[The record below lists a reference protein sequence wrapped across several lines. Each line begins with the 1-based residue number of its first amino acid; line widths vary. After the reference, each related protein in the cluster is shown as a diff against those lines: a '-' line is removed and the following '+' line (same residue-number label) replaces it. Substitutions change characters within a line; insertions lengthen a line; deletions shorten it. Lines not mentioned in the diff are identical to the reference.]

1 MLSASGQRRD
11 MLGAMNLTLSIPDE
25 LAVTLKA
32 QGRDLARSAM
42 EALVAQG
49 FREWQLSRAEV
60 QDVLG
65 LSWHETEAFLARHG
79 CDRHYTE
86 DDLAQDRQT
95 LTDLFGR

>member
-1 MLSASGQRRD
+1 MLA
-11 MLGAMNLTLSIPDE
+11 AMNLTFSIPDR
-25 LAVTLKA
+25 LAATLKA
-32 QGRDLARSAM
+32 EERDLARSAF

-60 QDVLG
+60 QDALG

-95 LTDLFGR
+95 LAELFDR

>member
-1 MLSASGQRRD
+1 
-11 MLGAMNLTLSIPDE
+11 MNLTLSIPDE
-25 LAVTLKA
+25 LAATLKG
-32 QGRDLARSAM
+32 QGRDLARSAL

-65 LSWHETEAFLARHG
+65 LSWHETEVFLARHG

-95 LTDLFGR
+95 LVDLFGR

>member
-1 MLSASGQRRD
+1 
-11 MLGAMNLTLSIPDE
+11 MNLTLSIPDG
-25 LAVTLKA
+25 LAATLKV
-32 QGRDLARSAM
+32 QGRDLARSAF

-65 LSWHETEAFLARHG
+65 LSWHETEAFLARYG

-95 LTDLFGR
+95 LTELFGR